1 MVSAIPHRFIVVEGP
16 IGVGKTSLARR
27 LGQSLGG
34 QLVLEQADQ
43 NPFLE
48 RFYKNPR
55 AAAFQTQLF
64 FLFQRA
70 RQLEDVRQED
80 LFGAVRVADYL
91 LEKDR
96 LFARVTLDDAEYALY
111 ERVYERIVVDAPK
124 PDLVV
129 YLQAPVDVL
138 VDRIAKRG
146 IRYEQHI
153 ERGYLEKLTQ
163 AYARFFHSY
172 DASPLLIVNSA
183 AIDPVN
189 NDGDYQ
195 QLFAEISKTRR
206 GRHFFNPAGSS
217 LLPASYAPGGG
228 CCASAQCTCSRTRGR
243 GCRARLLQRLEQRR
257 RGRGV
262 AERDRDVAQPSFVA
276 DAADGAAAGALQ
288 KFRLAPRKQLD
299 ELRVVQAVPHRKVLL
314 GGGTRKLVPRADQ
327 LAVVAAVDAIADR
340 AAKLQRNRTGEFDGE
355 VGNAAPCIQ
364 PVRRDDGAGGAGGHA
379 GAAQVPQCAL
389 LGSSAGSSRSR

>member
-1 MVSAIPHRFIVVEGP
+1 MAVAVPHRFIVIEGP
-16 IGVGKTSLARR
+16 IGVGKSSLARR

-34 QLVLEQADQ
+34 QLVLEQAEQ

-70 RQLEDVRQED
+70 RQLEEVRQED

-96 LFARVTLDDAEYALY
+96 LFARVTLDDAEYAVY
-111 ERVYERIVVDAPK
+111 ERVVVDAPK

-146 IRYEQHI
+146 IRYEQNI
-153 ERGYLEKLTQ
+153 ERAYLDKLTQ
-163 AYARFFHSY
+163 AYARFFHTY
-172 DASPLLIVNSA
+172 DAAPLLIVNSA

-189 NDGDYQ
+189 NDHDYQ
-195 QLFAEISKTRR
+195 LLFAEIIKMRR

-217 LLPASYAPGGG
+217 LLPAG
-228 CCASAQCTCSRTRGR
+228 
-243 GCRARLLQRLEQRR
+243 
-257 RGRGV
+257 
-262 AERDRDVAQPSFVA
+262 
-276 DAADGAAAGALQ
+276 
-288 KFRLAPRKQLD
+288 
-299 ELRVVQAVPHRKVLL
+299 
-314 GGGTRKLVPRADQ
+314 
-327 LAVVAAVDAIADR
+327 
-340 AAKLQRNRTGEFDGE
+340 
-355 VGNAAPCIQ
+355 
-364 PVRRDDGAGGAGGHA
+364 
-379 GAAQVPQCAL
+379 
-389 LGSSAGSSRSR
+389 